1 MTRELVNILDE
12 MRCGV
17 ILDIGGHWTGYR
29 SVGRLETASLLLDG
43 GRGLE
48 AAVAEVGEDD
58 SGRPLWRPD
67 RLRQPRDGCGPLGAR
82 AVRTLQMNTGKQKK

>member
-17 ILDIGGHWTGYR
+17 ILDIGGHWTGHR
-29 SVGRLETASLLLDG
+29 RVGRLETACLLLDG
-43 GRGLE
+43 GWGLE

-58 SGRPLWRPD
+58 SCWPLGRPD
-67 RLRQPRDGCGPLGAR
+67 RLGQP
-82 AVRTLQMNTGKQKK
+82 